1 MLDLCFALVAA
12 AHLSSPGFERVN
24 VEPELGERARAH
36 FVRELEARGV
46 TLVMGEDRG
55 AQGVLTARVEK
66 TEAGYATEVELFSV
80 PEHVSVGDWTGTP
93 ADEPALMAWLTATA
107 ERIGRHMGAL
117 PPRRVEAQATSVAA
131 RNVAWIPATVGGGA
145 LIAGF
150 VLFVVGK
157 SDENIMDPQAHSAAV
172 TRQHAGLVL
181 GAIGLVAIAVG
192 GAMFLFGT
200 PKSAMQLTL
209 LMTGT
214 GLALSG
220 VFP

>member
-1 MLDLCFALVAA
+1 MLALCVSLVAA

-24 VEPELGERARAH
+24 VDPEVGERARAH
-36 FVRELEARGV
+36 FVRELGARGV
-46 TLVMGEDRG
+46 TLVVGEDPA

-66 TEAGYATEVELFSV
+66 TEAGYVTEVELFSV
-80 PEHVSVGDWTGTP
+80 PEHTSVGDWTGAP
-93 ADEPALMAWLTATA
+93 ADEAALLAWLSATA

-117 PPRRVEAQATSVAA
+117 PPKRVELNAPAIAA
-131 RNVAWIPATVGGGA
+131 RNVAWIPATLGGGA

-157 SDENIMDPQAHSAAV
+157 SDENIMDPAAHSAAV

-181 GAIGLVAIAVG
+181 GAIGLAFIAVG

-209 LMTGT
+209 VPLGP

-220 VFP
+220 MF